1 MNLIKIIFAGF
12 FALFFSSLMAQEN
25 PLWMR
30 YPAISP
36 DGKNIAFCYKG
47 DIFLVNSEGGK
58 ATQLTTHPAYD
69 SYPVWSPDSKTIAFT
84 SGRDGGLDLFTVPV
98 TGGTPTRLTNFTGS
112 AIPECFTPDGK
123 KILFRSSILP
133 DKAYGQFPS
142 GGQIYSIPVTGGRP
156 EQFLTFDAY
165 SIGFTKDGNKILYH
179 DKKGYEDEWRK
190 HHTSS
195 VCRDIWLHDLKTG
208 EFTNLTNKQ
217 VEDRYPVLAAD
228 GNTIYFL
235 SERFGDFNVCQMS
248 LNDPKSIKQVT
259 HFSKH
264 PVRFLSR
271 SNDDVL
277 CFFFDGEIYTMKPGK
292 QPKKVAINVIAD
304 NLEPAVSKMSW
315 NSGAR
320 EIAVAP
326 NGKEFAIVVRG
337 DIFVANAEFGTTKR
351 ITNTAAQERNV
362 NFSPDGR
369 SLVYASE
376 RDGQWNL
383 YIARIKDK
391 DDNSFAYARD
401 IEEEQL
407 TKGNNA
413 CFQPAFSPDGKE
425 VAYLE
430 NRTEIKVINL
440 KNKKTRTVLPAKYNY
455 SYTDGDQSFEWSP
468 DGRWIMAKY
477 FEEGGWQHPDIAL
490 VKADGKGEI
499 HNLTNSGYSDY
510 NPRWMMGG
518 KAIIWQT
525 DRQGMRSHG
534 SWGAQADVYALF
546 LDPEAYDHFKMSKE
560 DRALAAE
567 LKALKQKKEAEEKK
581 DKGEKKDEKDEKTK
595 KDKGDKGDKKG
606 KDAKNVEVAKEG
618 EGKDKAKEDEGNK
631 LPELKFDL
639 KNLEDRMVRMT
650 INSSNLGDAVL
661 TNDGSKLYYLA
672 AFEGGYDLWVH
683 DFENNSTRILS
694 KMGRGGSLEL
704 SKDGKTLYL
713 LSSGQIFTINQG
725 NGQLKQLNYK
735 ADFELKR
742 ADERQGLFNHVW
754 QQVSDKFYDKDFKGV
769 DWPFYKKAYQRFLPY
784 VNNEYDFADVLGEM
798 LGELN
803 ASHTGA
809 RFGGRMS
816 RPATA
821 NLGAFYDTNYDGN
834 GLKISEIIERGPLD
848 MSDSKIKN
856 GMIIRKIDNEEI
868 RKGED
873 YFPLLEGKAGK
884 RTMLTIY
891 DPAKKKEFEEYV
903 KPISGGEQGQL
914 LYLRWVK
921 QRQDMV
927 DSLSNGQIGYI
938 HISAMNSPSFRK
950 TYSELLGRYR
960 NRKAV
965 IIDTRYNGG
974 GWLHEDLLHLL
985 GGKQFATF
993 VPRGQFIG
1001 IDPFAQWT
1009 KPSAVLISE
1018 SNYSNAHGFPWAYKE
1033 MGLGKLIG
1041 MPVPGTMTA
1050 VWWETMMNNITFGIP
1065 QVGMKDNQGRILEN
1079 LQLEPDIKV
1088 TNDPASA
1095 MKGKDLQIEAAV
1107 KSLMQEVK

>member
-1 MNLIKIIFAGF
+1 MNLIKILFAGIF
-12 FALFFSSLMAQEN
+12 LLVFSGLKAQEN
-25 PLWMR
+25 PLWLR

-36 DGKNIAFCYKG
+36 DGKTIAFCYNG

-69 SYPVWSPDSKTIAFT
+69 SRPVWSPDSKTIAF
-84 SGRDGGLDLFTVPV
+84 SSARDGGLDLYTVPV
-98 TGGTPTRLTNFTGS
+98 SGGTPTRLTNFLGS
-112 AIPECFTPDGK
+112 AIPDCFTPDGK
-123 KILFRSSILP
+123 HILYRCSIMP
-133 DKAYGQFPS
+133 DQQYGQFPS
-142 GGQIYSIPVTGGRP
+142 GAQIYSIPVTGGRP
-156 EQFLTFDAY
+156 EQFLTFEAY
-165 SIGFTKDGNKILYH
+165 NISFNKAGNKIYYH

-195 VCRDIWLHDLKTG
+195 VCRDIWEYDLENGT
-208 EFTNLTNKQ
+208 FNNLTNKQ
-217 VEDRYPVLAAD
+217 VEDRYPVLSAD
-228 GNTIYFL
+228 DNTLYFL

-248 LNDPKSIKQVT
+248 VDNPQNIKQLT

-271 SNDDVL
+271 SKDDIL
-277 CFFFDGEIYTMKPGK
+277 CFFYDGEIYTLKPGK
-292 QPKKVAINVIAD
+292 QPKKLSVTIVAD
-304 NLEPAVSKMSW
+304 NPVPAISKYSW
-315 NSGAR
+315 SNGAR
-320 EIAVAP
+320 EIAVSP
-326 NGKEFAIVVRG
+326 NGKEFAVVVRG

-362 NFSPDGR
+362 SFSPDGR

-383 YIARIKDK
+383 YISRIKDK
-391 DDNSFAYARD
+391 DDQSFAYARE
-401 IEEEQL
+401 IEEEQI

-425 VAYLE
+425 IAYLE
-430 NRTEIKVINL
+430 NRTEIKIMNL
-440 KNKKTRTVLPAKYNY
+440 KNKKSRTVLPAKYNY

-468 DGRWIMAKY
+468 DGRWILAKF

-499 HNLTNSGYSDY
+499 HNLTNSGYSDV

-534 SWGAQADVYALF
+534 SWGAQGDIYALF
-546 LDPEAYDHFKMSKE
+546 LDPEAYEYFRMNKE
-560 DRALAAE
+560 ERALYKE
-567 LKALKQKKEAEEKK
+567 TKALQAKKEAEEKAAATAKKNKKADNADKPEK
-581 DKGEKKDEKDEKTK
+581 DKK
-595 KDKGDKGDKKG
+595 KDKKEKKE
-606 KDAKNVEVAKEG
+606 KAAPATPTTPQTPAG
-618 EGKDKAKEDEGNK
+618 EDNK
-631 LPELKFDL
+631 LPELKMDL

-704 SKDGKTLYL
+704 SKDGKNLYL
-713 LSSGQIFTINQG
+713 LSGGQIYNINQG
-725 NGQLKQLNYK
+725 NGQLKQMGYK

-742 ADERQGLFNHVW
+742 PEERESLFNHVW
-754 QQVSDKFYDKDFKGV
+754 QQVNDKFYDKDFKGV
-769 DWPFYKKAYQRFLPY
+769 DWPFYKKAYEKFLPY

-809 RFGGRMS
+809 RYGGNFS
-816 RPATA
+816 RAATA
-821 NLGAFYDTNYDGN
+821 TLGVFYDETYQGD
-834 GLKISEIIERGPLD
+834 GLKISEILERGPLD
-848 MSDSKIKN
+848 NSATKIKT
-856 GMIIRKIDNEEI
+856 GMIIRKIDNEPI

-873 YFPLLEGKAGK
+873 YYPLLEGKSGK
-884 RTMLTIY
+884 RALLTIY
-891 DPAKKKEFEEYV
+891 DPKTKKEWEEYV
-903 KPISGGEQGQL
+903 KPTSYQNQNNL
-914 LYLRWVK
+914 LYQRWIK
-921 QRQDMV
+921 QRQQMV
-927 DSLSNGQIGYI
+927 DSLSKGQIGYV
-938 HISAMNSPSFRK
+938 HIASMNSSSFRK
-950 TYSELLGRYR
+950 AYSEILGRYR
-960 NRKAV
+960 NRKAI

-974 GWLHEDLLHLL
+974 GWLHEDLIHLL
-985 GGKQFATF
+985 SGKQFATF

-1033 MGLGKLIG
+1033 LGLGKLIG

-1050 VWWETMMNNITFGIP
+1050 VWWENLINGITFGIP

-1079 LQLEPDIKV
+1079 MQLEPDIKV
-1088 TNDPASA
+1088 TNDPANA
-1095 MKGKDLQIEAAV
+1095 MKGRDLQIEAAV
-1107 KSLMQEVK
+1107 ESLMKEVK

>member
-1 MNLIKIIFAGF
+1 MNLIKIFFAGV
-12 FALFFSSLMAQEN
+12 FALMFSSLVAQEN

-30 YPAISP
+30 NPAISP
-36 DGKNIAFCYKG
+36 DGKTIAFCYKG
-47 DIFLVNSEGGK
+47 DIFLVNTEGGR

-84 SGRDGGLDLFTVPV
+84 SGRDGGLDLYTVPV
-98 TGGTPTRLTNFTGS
+98 TGGTPMRLTTYTGS

-165 SIGFTKDGNKILYH
+165 NINFTKDGNKIIYH

-195 VCRDIWLHDLKTG
+195 VCRDIWAYNLQNG

-248 LNDPKSIKQVT
+248 LNNPNDIKQLS

-264 PVRFLSR
+264 PVRFLTR
-271 SNDDVL
+271 SNDDLL

-292 QPKKVAINVIAD
+292 QPKKVNINIISD
-304 NLEPAVSKMSW
+304 NQESAVSKYTW

-326 NGKEFAIVVRG
+326 NGKEFAVVVRG

-383 YIARIKDK
+383 YISKIKDK
-391 DDNSFAYARD
+391 DDQSFAYARE
-401 IEEEQL
+401 IEEEQI

-468 DGRWIMAKY
+468 DGRWILAQF

-499 HNLTNSGYSDY
+499 HNLTNSGYSDVS
-510 NPRWMMGG
+510 PRWMMGG

-534 SWGAQADVYALF
+534 SWGAQRDVYAVF
-546 LDPEAYDHFKMSKE
+546 LDPEAYDHFNMSKE
-560 DRALAAE
+560 DRALAGE
-567 LKALKQKKEAEEKK
+567 LKALKQKKEAEEKAAAA
-581 DKGEKKDEKDEKTK
+581 K
-595 KDKGDKGDKKG
+595 KDKKDKDDKKADKKDSKNKKGNEAAEASPAKEEGDK
-606 KDAKNVEVAKEG
+606 E
-618 EGKDKAKEDEGNK
+618 EGNK

-639 KNLEDRMVRMT
+639 NNLEDRMERMT

-661 TNDGSKLYYLA
+661 TNDGTKLYYLA

-694 KMGRGGSLEL
+694 KLGRGGSLEL

-713 LSSGQIFTINQG
+713 LSNGQISTINQG
-725 NGQLKQLNYK
+725 NGQLKQLGYK
-735 ADFELKR
+735 ADFELKPVE
-742 ADERQGLFNHVW
+742 EREGLYNHVW

-769 DWPFYKKAYQRFLPY
+769 DWPYYKKAYERFLPY
-784 VNNEYDFADVLGEM
+784 INNDYDFADVLGEM

-809 RFGGRMS
+809 RFGARMN
-816 RPATA
+816 RQGTA
-821 NLGAFYDTNYDGN
+821 NLGVFYDNKYEGD
-834 GLKISEIIERGPLD
+834 GLKIAEIIAQGPLD
-848 MSDSKIKN
+848 LTDAKIKS
-856 GMIIRKIDNEEI
+856 GMIIRKIDNEPI
-868 RKGED
+868 LKGQD

-884 RTMLTIY
+884 RTMLTVY
-891 DPAKKKEFEEYV
+891 DPAKKKEWEEYV
-903 KPISGGEQGQL
+903 KPISGGDLNQL
-914 LYLRWVK
+914 LYKRWVK
-921 QRQDMV
+921 QRQDLV
-927 DSLSNGQIGYI
+927 DSLSKGQIGYI
-938 HISAMNSPSFRK
+938 HVAAMNSPSFRK
-950 TYSELLGRYR
+950 TYSDLLGRYR

-965 IIDTRYNGG
+965 IIDTRFNGG

-985 GGKQFATF
+985 SGKQYATF
-993 VPRGQFIG
+993 IPRGQFIG

-1018 SNYSNAHGFPWAYKE
+1018 GNYSNAHGFPWAYKE
-1033 MGLGKLIG
+1033 LGLGKLVG

-1050 VWWETMMNNITFGIP
+1050 VWWETLINGITFGIP

-1079 LQLEPDIKV
+1079 MQLEPDIQV
-1088 TNDPASA
+1088 TNDPANA
-1095 MKGKDLQIEAAV
+1095 IKGRDLQIEAAV

>member
-1 MNLIKIIFAGF
+1 MNLIKIIFVGV
-12 FALFFSSLMAQEN
+12 FAFLFSGLTAQEN
-25 PLWMR
+25 PLWLR

-47 DIFLVNSEGGK
+47 DIFLVGSEGGK

-69 SYPVWSPDSKTIAFT
+69 SRPVWSPDGKTIAFT
-84 SGRDGGLDLFTVPV
+84 SARDGGLDLYTLPV
-98 TGGTPTRLTNFTGS
+98 TGGTPTRLTTFSGS
-112 AIPECFTPDGK
+112 AIPECYTPDGK
-123 KILFRSSILP
+123 NILYHSSILP
-133 DKAYGQFPS
+133 DEKYGQFPS
-142 GGQIYSIPVTGGRP
+142 GGQVYSIPVSGGRP

-165 SIGFTKDGNKILYH
+165 NICFDKSGNKIFYH

-195 VCRDIWLHDLKTG
+195 ICRDIWAYDMKSG
-208 EFTNLTNKQ
+208 NFTNLTDQ
-217 VEDRYPVLAAD
+217 QIEDRNPVLSSD
-228 GNTIYFL
+228 NNTIYFL

-248 LNDPKSIKQVT
+248 AADPKNIKQLT

-271 SNDDVL
+271 SNDDQL

-292 QPKKVAINVIAD
+292 QPKKLSINIVADHV
-304 NLEPAVSKMSW
+304 EPAVSKYNWS
-315 NSGAR
+315 SGAS

-326 NGKEFAIVVRG
+326 NGKEFAFVLRG
-337 DIFVANAEFGTTKR
+337 DIFVANAEYGTTKR

-362 NFSPDGR
+362 NFAPDGR

-383 YIARIKDK
+383 YIAKIKDK
-391 DDNSFAYARD
+391 DDSSFAYARE
-401 IEEEQL
+401 IEEEQI
-407 TKGNNA
+407 TKGSSA

-425 VAYLE
+425 IAYLE
-430 NRTEIKVINL
+430 NRTEIKAMNL
-440 KNKKTRTVLPAKYNY
+440 KSKKSRVVLPAKYNY

-468 DGRWIMAKY
+468 DGRWILAKF

-499 HNLTNSGYSDY
+499 HNLTNSGYSDG
-510 NPRWMMGG
+510 NARWMMGG

-534 SWGAQADVYALF
+534 SWGAQGDIYALF
-546 LDPEAYDHFKMSKE
+546 LDPQAYEEFNMNKE
-560 DRALAAE
+560 ERALAQE
-567 LKALKQKKEAEEKK
+567 LKALKSKKEAEEKAAA
-581 DKGEKKDEKDEKTK
+581 DKKNKKNEEKKDEKKDSKKDTKKEAAKNTADADSKKDEKA
-595 KDKGDKGDKKG
+595 DK
-606 KDAKNVEVAKEG
+606 EET
-618 EGKDKAKEDEGNK
+618 NK

-639 KNLEDRMVRMT
+639 KNVEDRMVRMT

-661 TNDGSKLYYLA
+661 TNDGTKLYYLS
-672 AFEGGYDLWVH
+672 AFEGGYDLWIH

-713 LSSGQIFTINQG
+713 LSGGQIFTVNQG
-725 NGQLKQLNYK
+725 SGQLKQMNYK

-742 ADERQGLFNHVW
+742 GEERDALFNHVW
-754 QQVSDKFYDKDFKGV
+754 QQVSDKFYVKDFKGV
-769 DWPFYKKAYQRFLPY
+769 DWEYYKKAYERFLPY
-784 VNNEYDFADVLGEM
+784 VNNEYDFAEVLGEM

-809 RFGGRMS
+809 RYGASFNKA
-816 RPATA
+816 ATA
-821 NLGAFYDTNYDGN
+821 SLGVFYDNNYKED

-848 MSDSKIKN
+848 KPDTKIKA
-856 GMIIRKIDNEEI
+856 GTIIRKIDNQPI
-868 RKGED
+868 LKGMD
-873 YFPLLEGKAGK
+873 YFPLLEGKSNK
-884 RTMLTIY
+884 RVLLTVY
-891 DPAKKKEFEEYV
+891 DPQSKKEWEEYI
-903 KPISGGEQGQL
+903 KPISYSAQNGL
-914 LYLRWVK
+914 LYQRWIK
-921 QRQDMV
+921 QREQLV
-927 DSLSNGQIGYI
+927 DSLSKGQIGYI
-938 HISAMNSPSFRK
+938 HVAAMNSPSFRK
-950 TYSELLGRYR
+950 TYSDLLGRYR
-960 NRKAV
+960 NRKAI

-974 GWLHEDLLHLL
+974 GWLHEDLIHLL
-985 GGKQFATF
+985 SGKQFATF

-1018 SNYSNAHGFPWAYKE
+1018 GNYSNAHGFPWAYKE
-1033 MGLGKLIG
+1033 LGIGKLVG

-1050 VWWETMMNNITFGIP
+1050 VWWESMINGITFGIP
-1065 QVGMKDNQGRILEN
+1065 QVAMKDNQGRILEN

-1088 TNDPASA
+1088 NNNPASA
-1095 MKGKDLQIEAAV
+1095 LKGRDEQIEAAV
-1107 KSLMQEVK
+1107 KNLMQEIK